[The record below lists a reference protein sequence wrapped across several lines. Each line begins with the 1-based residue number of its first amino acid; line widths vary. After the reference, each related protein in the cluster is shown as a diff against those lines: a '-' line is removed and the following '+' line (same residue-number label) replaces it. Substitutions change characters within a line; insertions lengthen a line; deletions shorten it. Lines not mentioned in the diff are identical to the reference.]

1 MGLCWGNWR
10 TIDGHP
16 VCLDNAAAK
25 ATVGGAAFFVVTA
38 FAGGGVGAASASGS
52 LAESGIP
59 RTFKSQS
66 QARSSL
72 TDITSDTVR
81 ATIRLQRAGRYR
93 ATAQT
98 SFDDSACDA

>member
-16 VCLDNAAAK
+16 VCVGNAAAK
-25 ATVGGAAFFVVTA
+25 ATVSGAAFFVVTA
-38 FAGGGVGAASASGS
+38 LAGGGVGAASASGS

-59 RTFKSQS
+59 RTTTRSQS
-66 QARSSL
+66 QARGSL
-72 TDITSDTVR
+72 TDITGDTVR
-81 ATIRLQRAGRYR
+81 ATIRLQRVGRYH

-98 SFDDSACDA
+98 SFDDSA